1 MMNRQSAWPCI
12 VAILVSIASVGA
24 CHHGSAS
31 NVTASAVTDSARG
44 VVAITGTA
52 VEQRIEL
59 RSDRGTVVI
68 DPSGSQAP
76 LLARLSGLEVMIR
89 GVATGRRFQVASFLV
104 LSADGEP
111 VVDGTLTK
119 RGATFAI
126 VTAQGAKAIAMPPVA
141 FQDLIGARIWIRGSL
156 DRTPS
161 SYGVIAMPAA
171 QSAPPVRGS

>member
-1 MMNRQSAWPCI
+1 MTNCPTVRPFIA
-12 VAILVSIASVGA
+12 AILVLVGSVGA
-24 CHHGSAS
+24 CHHASAS
-31 NVTASAVTDSARG
+31 SIAVAATSDSLRG
-44 VVAITGTA
+44 VVAITGTI
-52 VEQRIEL
+52 VEQRIEV

-68 DPSGSQAP
+68 DPVGSQAP

-119 RGATFAI
+119 HGATFAI
-126 VTAQGAKAIAMPPVA
+126 VTAQGSKAIARPPVA
-141 FQDLIGARIWIRGSL
+141 FQDLVGARMWIRGSL

-161 SYGVIAMPAA
+161 SYGVIAVP
-171 QSAPPVRGS
+171 